1 MTIGN
6 GNIDEQ
12 RLLKFY
18 GLVGRMRKYQ
28 KQYFKSRMQYD
39 KDQSIK
45 YEGMVDEYI
54 LLLHRSGYVPIFED
68 DKQGKLFEG

>member
-6 GNIDEQ
+6 GNIEEV
-12 RLLKFY
+12 RLSKFY
-18 GLVGRMRKYQ
+18 GLVGRMRKFQ

-39 KDQSIK
+39 KNQAIK
-45 YEGMVDEYI
+45 YERLVDEYI